1 MYRLYFCIVN
11 SYKYIVD
18 AIADE
23 PIMLLNREIGNEF
36 GMVSGANF
44 QEELMYL
51 DSLGKK
57 RIQVWINSVGG
68 SVVDGYNI
76 YNAILKSNTPVDT
89 YNVGICASMAGA
101 IFMAG
106 RKRVMSDY
114 AKLMMHPV
122 QGSDTKAYES
132 FMDSISE
139 MISAK
144 SNLTAEEVAN
154 MMQSTTWLSAD
165 ECMAKNLCTSIEKT
179 TDSNKKYLPN
189 ETNLLLE
196 YSNKLIEDLFN
207 NNKKQNKKMIQVTNK
222 LNLNADASEQ
232 SILDAINKIEM
243 EKETAMLEKN
253 EIMTEKE
260 ALIAELEVLK
270 AKQME
275 IESLLSE
282 MESDK
287 ETMMEEI
294 AIGKATELVKSY
306 QNKIGDKEE
315 TTAKWIAQ
323 AKNNFEMTKELLESL
338 PLNVVSNKID
348 VEEVVVPAK
357 TAQSIMLDIQNK
369 LKQK

>member
-1 MYRLYFCIVN
+1 MD
-11 SYKYIVD
+11 YKYIVD
-18 AIADE
+18 AMVDE
-23 PIMLLNREIGNEF
+23 PIMLLNREIGQEY
-36 GMVSGANF
+36 GMVSGADF
-44 QEELMYL
+44 QEQLMYL

-122 QGSDTKAYES
+122 QGGDTKAYES
-132 FMDSISE
+132 FMSSISE

-144 SNLTAEEVAN
+144 SNLSVEEVAN
-154 MMQSTTWLSAD
+154 MMQSTTWLGAD

-196 YSNKLIEDLFN
+196 FSNKLIDDLFN
-207 NNKKQNKKMIQVTNK
+207 NNNKKTNKKMIEVTNK

-232 SILDAINKIEM
+232 SILDAINSLENAKNQAVTEKEMLQNELAELQTKQAEIESKLSVLES
-243 EKETAMLEKN
+243 EKETLN
-253 EIMTEKE
+253 EQI
-260 ALIAELEVLK
+260 ALNN
-270 AKQME
+270 
-275 IESLLSE
+275 
-282 MESDK
+282 
-287 ETMMEEI
+287 
-294 AIGKATELVKSY
+294 ATEMVNSFK
-306 QNKIGDKEE
+306 NKLGEKTEVIE
-315 TTAKWIAQ
+315 KWIAQ
-323 AKNNFEMTKELLESL
+323 AKNNFDLTKDLLESL
-338 PLNVVSNKID
+338 PLNVVANKIE
-348 VEEVVVPAK
+348 VEEEKVQAK

-369 LKQK
+369 TKHK